1 MNAYQ
6 SEQMDALNQIVNHI
20 DILKSIRDD
29 GVRSYLTF
37 RRHLDEFSKK
47 HFAAFCTRAC
57 FENRT
62 SACCSKDGIITF
74 WADMVINIANTEE
87 CQIDDLFTAIA
98 TPLFAEKCI
107 YLGENGCRW
116 RVRPLGCA
124 LFLCD
129 QVQDAVLE
137 RHADLRRQW
146 EAIQSRAKAFRWP
159 DRPILFD
166 YLEQVFMEAGCRS
179 PLMYINTS
187 PGLLRIKQQATTSC
201 ASRP

>member
-6 SEQMDALNQIVNHI
+6 TEQKDALNQIVNNIEVLSSSQHGAI
-20 DILKSIRDD
+20 
-29 GVRSYLTF
+29 RSYLSF
-37 RRHLDEFSKK
+37 RRQLDEFSRR

-57 FENRT
+57 FESRT

-74 WADMVINIANTEE
+74 WAEVVINVATSDKH
-87 CQIDDLFTAIA
+87 QIDDLFAAIEK
-98 TPLFAEKCI
+98 PLFADKCI

-129 QVQDAVLE
+129 RVQNEVLAC
-137 RHADLRRQW
+137 RPDLRRQW
-146 EAIQSRAKAFRWP
+146 EAYLSAAKKFRWP
-159 DRPILFD
+159 DRPVLFD
-166 YLEQVFMEAGCRS
+166 HLEQVFMDTGCRS

-187 PGLLRIKQQATTSC
+187 PGLLRIKQQAIVPTT
-201 ASRP
+201 